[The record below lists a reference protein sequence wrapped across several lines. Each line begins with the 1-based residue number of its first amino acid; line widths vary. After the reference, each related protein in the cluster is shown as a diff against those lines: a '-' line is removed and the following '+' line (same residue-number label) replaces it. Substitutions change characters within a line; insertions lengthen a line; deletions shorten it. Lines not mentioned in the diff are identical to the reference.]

1 MGFKEK
7 WPLWKQ
13 PTKRCI
19 CTSQNT
25 FRSFKLERAVPVGQ
39 AIAPKSNEEIMEKRQ
54 QSIPKKEIECLKGK
68 FVTSEKTLLR
78 NIKLLKKTSALTS
91 GILPE
96 KHFEDNESSDDSV
109 DGGNNVC
116 IDRVESAVIQTSVR
130 INDYELKAVID
141 TGAEVTVLSEKV
153 YRNLAKE
160 YHLELKTATRGLLV
174 AEEGKKMSATGITEI
189 EMSLGPLR
197 FTWPVYVAP
206 LNDDLLLGCDIIDEM
221 DITVNT
227 KRGIQIKDIWYPCEV
242 KRRENKVLRIVLN
255 KSISIKSQSEMI
267 IQILVPDTEIF
278 KSNFALFEPVI
289 YDNRKI
295 LAGKGLVSTQI
306 PFIPVRF
313 INLENSPLKIKEGTL
328 IGTLETVDEVTDF
341 VDVTDVQMTK
351 IPKIC
356 RLHDPVKTHDTSE
369 NVFTSS
375 RENKVDEFCSEVPEY
390 LKELFQNSCKNI
402 KSNTAKKTL
411 ADVLVKH
418 KDAFAKSKTEL
429 GSCSVLKHRIDTAHA
444 APVRQPL
451 RRTPQAFEK
460 EEEKYLRDQIE
471 TGVVRPS
478 SSAWSSP
485 VVLVQSISSWK
496 IPENVKEVQQ
506 FLGLCNYYRRFILH
520 FSEIASP
527 LTQLTG
533 KNVKFEWTKDCEAAF
548 TQLKNALMS
557 TPVLAYP
564 NPQLPFILDTD
575 ASNVG
580 IGAVLS
586 QVQDGQEKAIAFGS
600 KKLNKAQQRYNV
612 TRRELLAVIT
622 FVHQFR
628 HFLLGNKFLLRT
640 DHSSLRWLFNFKDP
654 QGQLA
659 RWHEVLSQYNFD
671 IQHRAGIKHTNAD
684 ALSRKDFDSFP
695 VHEDKSDDWTEFHD
709 KVDNIKD
716 IGRTNES
723 IRAVTRSSTKQARKP
738 ANWLQKYTASEMKE
752 LQRKDNDVGPLFT
765 WKESKEPTT
774 REQVA
779 RFSPATRKY
788 WLNWNNIISM
798 DNVLYQRLVPNNPTD
813 VPKMQLLVPEIL
825 RSEILTLC
833 HDSIFSAHFGIK
845 KTTMKIKEHFHWY
858 RMREDIKQHIRQC
871 PSCYENKRKWDF
883 YIPILMSA
891 YRSTVHPSTGFS
903 PNKLMLGREVNLP
916 HELLYPLPRHNAQ
929 KPVNEYV
936 DDLRVHME
944 DIYHVARENLK
955 QSGEKQKRD
964 HDTRII
970 DKPFLVGSLMEDEND
985 QATFNCRKCGDEMK
999 SLKEAIW
1006 HVQFN
1011 HTTYNHCPYFCTI
1024 CHFKCNSLNR
1034 LENHVTKY
1042 KLHAKLAA
1050 DVQDSQDNTFLKKN
1064 TAPYNVTWGNQGTED
1079 LAINYPGIVIDV
1091 QEEVVEIITNT
1102 ETPIKTTDAETQTDT
1117 KCNMEDF
1124 EKQLK
1129 DQRKEVLKLREEAT
1143 FWKAKVLAMKRQPEE
1158 DITKPSPQKKRRLG
1172 KENRKIKSVVFFPY
1186 KSPVDK
1192 LYK

>member
-1 MGFKEK
+1 
-7 WPLWKQ
+7 
-13 PTKRCI
+13 
-19 CTSQNT
+19 
-25 FRSFKLERAVPVGQ
+25 
-39 AIAPKSNEEIMEKRQ
+39 MEKRQ

-68 FVTSEKTLLR
+68 FVTSEKNSSEKHLTTEGLGPSSSDVKIISKKSDQCSKNEHIEKPVLSR
-78 NIKLLKKTSALTS
+78 VDAVNQYRDDIIKKTSALTS

-485 VVLVQSISSWK
+485 VVLV
-496 IPENVKEVQQ
+496 
-506 FLGLCNYYRRFILH
+506 H
-520 FSEIASP
+520 
-527 LTQLTG
+527 
-533 KNVKFEWTKDCEAAF
+533 
-548 TQLKNALMS
+548 
-557 TPVLAYP
+557 
-564 NPQLPFILDTD
+564 
-575 ASNVG
+575 
-580 IGAVLS
+580 
-586 QVQDGQEKAIAFGS
+586 
-600 KKLNKAQQRYNV
+600 
-612 TRRELLAVIT
+612 
-622 FVHQFR
+622 
-628 HFLLGNKFLLRT
+628 
-640 DHSSLRWLFNFKDP
+640 
-654 QGQLA
+654 
-659 RWHEVLSQYNFD
+659 
-671 IQHRAGIKHTNAD
+671 
-684 ALSRKDFDSFP
+684 
-695 VHEDKSDDWTEFHD
+695 KSDDWTEFHD

-871 PSCYENKRKWDF
+871 PSCCKLRKTINNNHAALQNYHVGYPMDRVALDVMGPFPKSKNGNRFILVIGDHFTRWMEAYPLPNQYSHIVAEKLVNEFVSRFGIPLEIHTDQGTNFQSNLFQELCRLLDIHKTKSTPFHPSSNGLIEKFNQTLGKMIKSYVDENKRKWDF

-970 DKPFLVGSLMEDEND
+970 DNK
-985 QATFNCRKCGDEMK
+985 
-999 SLKEAIW
+999 
-1006 HVQFN
+1006 
-1011 HTTYNHCPYFCTI
+1011 
-1024 CHFKCNSLNR
+1024 
-1034 LENHVTKY
+1034 
-1042 KLHAKLAA
+1042 
-1050 DVQDSQDNTFLKKN
+1050 
-1064 TAPYNVTWGNQGTED
+1064 
-1079 LAINYPGIVIDV
+1079 
-1091 QEEVVEIITNT
+1091 
-1102 ETPIKTTDAETQTDT
+1102 
-1117 KCNMEDF
+1117 
-1124 EKQLK
+1124 
-1129 DQRKEVLKLREEAT
+1129 
-1143 FWKAKVLAMKRQPEE
+1143 
-1158 DITKPSPQKKRRLG
+1158 
-1172 KENRKIKSVVFFPY
+1172 
-1186 KSPVDK
+1186 
-1192 LYK
+1192 